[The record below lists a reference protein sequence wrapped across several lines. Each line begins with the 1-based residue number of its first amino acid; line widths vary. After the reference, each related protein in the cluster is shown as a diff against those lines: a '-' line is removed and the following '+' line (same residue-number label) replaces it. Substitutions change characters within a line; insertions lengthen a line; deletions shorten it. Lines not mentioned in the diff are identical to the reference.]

1 MSVVVNVTVFLMSV
15 MSPPPALCNLS
26 VRTAVKLFMYFGCF
40 GFRGELGFLNCDDVC
55 MCVVNKQFELLEFV
69 SESVYVDL
77 QYDEIS
83 LTLTAG
89 PVCLC
94 DVSCPVVVLGLFVI
108 HALSFVLYVCVL

>member
-1 MSVVVNVTVFLMSV
+1 MLCVLIVKGMSVVVNVMLSLMSV

-26 VRTAVKLFMYFGCF
+26 VRTDVKLCIFGVF

-83 LTLTAG
+83 LTFTAG
-89 PVCLC
+89 HVCLC
-94 DVSCPVVVLGLFVI
+94 GVSSPVVVLGLFVR
-108 HALSFVLYVCVL
+108 LS

>member
-1 MSVVVNVTVFLMSV
+1 
-15 MSPPPALCNLS
+15 
-26 VRTAVKLFMYFGCF
+26 MYFWCF

-83 LTLTAG
+83 LTFTAG

-94 DVSCPVVVLGLFVI
+94 SFYLSILFVQI
-108 HALSFVLYVCVL
+108 FYSYLNA